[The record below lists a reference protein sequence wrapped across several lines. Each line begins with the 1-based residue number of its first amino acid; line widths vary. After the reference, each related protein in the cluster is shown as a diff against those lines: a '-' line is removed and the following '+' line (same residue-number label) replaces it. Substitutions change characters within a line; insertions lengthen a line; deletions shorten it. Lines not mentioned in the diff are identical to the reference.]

1 MFPFPLLELL
11 GGEKPVPEGS
21 GMCGGAGLA
30 SVDLEIYELLNRF
43 GFLVGFIIVVE
54 NPNLRIG
61 VRGAGVMEG
70 EEIGESV
77 AGAGAGVG
85 AAERGR
91 RRVVVGDAGEAF
103 LKAES
108 TETGDGDG
116 GVAVAGGEAVG
127 FGSHE

>member
-1 MFPFPLLELL
+1 MC
-11 GGEKPVPEGS
+11 S
-21 GMCGGAGLA
+21 GVGPA
-30 SVDLEIYELLNRF
+30 SVELEIYELLNRF